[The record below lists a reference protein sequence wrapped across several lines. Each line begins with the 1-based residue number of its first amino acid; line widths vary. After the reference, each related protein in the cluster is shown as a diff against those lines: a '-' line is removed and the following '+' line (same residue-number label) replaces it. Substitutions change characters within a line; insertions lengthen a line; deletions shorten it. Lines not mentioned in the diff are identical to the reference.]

1 MTGHK
6 KTSGFFE
13 RTLRDIVTLLKESV
27 SRDEIAREKG
37 LLQACDPRFKLV
49 SVAVLLASALVARN
63 AKELGA
69 LYLVIIALA
78 LLSSVR
84 VSFFLKRTLFFIPI
98 FSLFI
103 VLPAIFGFVTPG
115 KPVVSFN
122 LLSLDITITEQGL
135 GSASILLLRILDSV
149 SLAILL
155 VLTTQQHKI
164 LKVLRVFRVPQLFVM
179 TMGMTWRYI
188 YLLLDIVQNSF
199 LAIRSRVGYITS
211 AKTGRRIIG
220 ANMGNLWLKS
230 WRLQNQVYDAKI
242 SRGYAGEPKVLD
254 EFNAHAVDFILLA
267 ITILIF
273 TGTLCLNRY
282 IR

>member
-1 MTGHK
+1 MPSHK

-13 RTLRDIVTLLKESV
+13 RTLRDIVSLLKESV
-27 SRDEIAREKG
+27 SRDEIASGKG
-37 LLQACDPRFKLV
+37 FLQGCDPRFKLV
-49 SVAVLLASALVARN
+49 SIAVLLASALIARN
-63 AKELGA
+63 AEELCA
-69 LYLVIIALA
+69 FYLVIITLALA
-78 LLSSVR
+78 SSVR
-84 VSFFLKRTLFFIPI
+84 LSFFLKRTLFFIPI

-115 KPVVSFN
+115 EPVFSFN
-122 LLSLDITITEQGL
+122 LFALDVTITEQGL
-135 GSASILLLRILDSV
+135 GSAVILLLRILDSV

-155 VLTTQQHKI
+155 VLTTQQHTI

-199 LAIRSRVGYITS
+199 LAVRSRVGYVTS
-211 AKTGRRIIG
+211 SKTGRRIIG
-220 ANMGNLWLKS
+220 ANMGTLWLKS
-230 WRLQNQVYDAKI
+230 YRLQNQVYDAMI
-242 SRGYAGEPKVLD
+242 SRGYTGEPKVLD

-273 TGTLCLNRY
+273 TGIVCLNHY